1 MHLEH
6 QAWVSRAKR
15 EEYCVAETAPDSM
28 LIVDEEPLPT
38 ILVVDDVDANR
49 DLLARRLRR
58 LGLHILQAANGRSAL
73 EMMQRQPVDLVLLD
87 VRMPVMDGEAV
98 LQAMREDECLQH
110 IPVIMITAD
119 DDEATAVRC
128 IGMGAED
135 YVIKPFNPL
144 LLTARVNASLERKR
158 LRDMETRYRE
168 EIEAQKAQLSS
179 RVEAQVREISEAQLA
194 AIFAMSKLAESRDPE
209 TGAHLERMREYCRL
223 LAGQLGRSPR
233 FAPIVDRAFID
244 NIYAASPLHDIGKV
258 GVDDRVLLKPGKLDA
273 EEWVQMKLH
282 PVIGAATLRE
292 VDRQHPGNAFIRTGI
307 DIAEGHHEKWD
318 GGGYPYGKKG
328 EDIPLEARI
337 LALGDV
343 YDALTS
349 RRCYKEAFSH
359 EQSRSIILQGE
370 GSHFDPA
377 VVEAFL
383 AVESEF
389 YRVRQAFQDEDET

>member
-1 MHLEH
+1 M
-6 QAWVSRAKR
+6 
-15 EEYCVAETAPDSM
+15 AETAPESILM
-28 LIVDEEPLPT
+28 TEQEPLPT
-38 ILVVDDVDANR
+38 VLVVDDVDANR
-49 DLLARRLRR
+49 DLLSRRLRR
-58 LGLHILQAANGRSAL
+58 LGLQVLQAADGHSAL
-73 EMMQRQPVDLVLLD
+73 AILRRQPVDLVLLD

-98 LQAMREDECLQH
+98 LQAMREDTQLAY

-119 DDEATAVRC
+119 NDEATAVRC
-128 IGMGAED
+128 IGLGAED

-158 LRDMETRYRE
+158 LRDMETRYRKDV
-168 EIEAQKAQLSS
+168 EAQRAELSS

-223 LAGQLGRSPR
+223 LAGQLARTPR
-233 FAPIVDRAFID
+233 YARLIDDDFIE

-258 GVDDRVLLKPGKLDA
+258 GVDDSVLLKPGKLD
-273 EEWVQMKLH
+273 EKEWVQMKLH
-282 PVIGAATLRE
+282 PVIGADTLRE

-318 GGGYPYGKKG
+318 GSGYPYGKKG

-359 EQSRSIILQGE
+359 ERSRSIIEEGE

-377 VVEAFL
+377 VVEAFR
-383 AVESEF
+383 AVEPEF
-389 YRVRQAFQDEDET
+389 YRVREAYQDEDEG